1 MNITELKSMK
11 VKKEKIA
18 VLTCYDSTFACVLE
32 SCNIDCI
39 LVGDSLGMVI
49 KGDRTTL
56 TVTLEETIYH
66 LRSVCRNTK
75 KTFVIV
81 DMPFSTFQQNPQE
94 TFKNAA
100 KLMENGAHM
109 IKVEGGSWL
118 LETVDFLSTR
128 GIPVCTHIG
137 MLPQAIH
144 KIGNYKKFGKTV
156 DEYDRL
162 IQTSVDFENAGSELI
177 VLELVEESLSDKITN
192 LLKIPTI
199 GIGSGTNVDGQ
210 VLVLYDILGIGNHPR
225 FAKDFLIDSS
235 SIKES
240 VENFI
245 KSVKNNTYP

>member
-11 VKKEKIA
+11 AEKEKIA
-18 VLTCYDSTFACVLE
+18 MLTCYDSTFASVLE
-32 SCNIDCI
+32 SCDIDCI

-49 KGDRTTL
+49 KGNKTTL
-56 TVTLEETIYH
+56 TVTLKEIVYH
-66 LRSVCRNTK
+66 LRSVCRNIK

-100 KLMENGAHM
+100 KLMENGAQM
-109 IKVEGGSWL
+109 IKIEGGSWL

-144 KIGNYKKFGKTV
+144 KIGNYRKFGKTV
-156 DEYDRL
+156 NEHDKL

-177 VLELVEESLSDKITN
+177 VLELVEESLTDKITN

-199 GIGSGTNVDGQ
+199 GIGSGKNVDGQ
-210 VLVLYDILGIGNHPR
+210 VLVLYDILGIGGNPS
-225 FAKDFLIDSS
+225 FAKNFLINSS

-240 VENFI
+240 VEKFI
-245 KSVKNNTYP
+245 KAVKNNTYP